1 MTLKKE
7 KLMKDFIKNVLATM
21 VGMFG
26 FFIVMGV
33 IGMMS
38 IIGMIASGN
47 AAQNVEKNSVFVLNL
62 SGTISEQG
70 SENPLSMF
78 TGDNSL
84 NSGLNDILSSIKKA
98 KANDDIKGIYIE
110 AGALMTN
117 YATLQEIRNA
127 LADFRKSGKW
137 IVAYGDFYTQ
147 GAYYVASVANKVYI
161 NPKGAI
167 DWHGIGAQTMFY
179 KDFMAKFG
187 VKWEVVKV
195 GTFKSATETF
205 TEEKMSDANRL
216 QTQTFIDGTWRNVC
230 DAVSKSRGISVDS
243 LNSYADSYLALQAT
257 ETLVKAKMVD
267 GMMYGDQVKDAVKK
281 MMKLEKDDDISQ
293 LTLNDMLNVKDGKVE
308 GSEIAVYYA
317 EGDIVQDPKAA
328 TMFGNNN
335 YIASRKVCKDLE
347 DLMNDDDVKAVVVR
361 INSGGG
367 DAYASEQMWHQ
378 MSELRKVKPVVVSMG
393 DYAASGAYY
402 MSAPASWIVA
412 QPNTLTGSIGIF
424 AVIPDFSG
432 LVTSKLGV
440 RFDEVKTNRNS
451 TFGNLMA
458 RPFNAEEKAML
469 QASVN
474 RGYSLFR
481 QRVAEGRR
489 LPVESVEK
497 IAQGRVWLATD
508 ALNIKLVDQ
517 LGGIDDAVKKAAQ
530 LAKLKDYYTSD
541 YPAAASWMDNLLNSM
556 SSSGTYLDEQLRQTL
571 GDFYQPFTML
581 RSIDKR
587 EAIQARIPYAI
598 SIK

>member
-1 MTLKKE
+1 
-7 KLMKDFIKNVLATM
+7 MKDFIKSVLATM
-21 VGMFG
+21 VGIFG

-33 IGMMS
+33 LTMMS
-38 IIGMIASGN
+38 IIGMVASSS
-47 AAQNVEKNSVFVLNL
+47 AAQNVEENSVFVLNL
-62 SGTISEQG
+62 SGAISDQG
-70 SENPLSMF
+70 TDNPLSLF
-78 TGDNSL
+78 TGDDSQ
-84 NSGLNDILSSIKKA
+84 STGLNNILSAIKKA
-98 KANDDIKGIYIE
+98 KTNDDIKGIYIE

-137 IVAYGDFYTQ
+137 IVAYGDYYTQ

-161 NPKGAI
+161 NPKGI
-167 DWHGIGAQTMFY
+167 VDWHGIGAQTMFY

-187 VKWEVVKV
+187 VKCEVVKV

-216 QTQTFIDGTWRNVC
+216 QTQTFINGTWQNIC
-230 DAVSKSRGISVDS
+230 TAVSKSRGISIDS
-243 LNSYADSYLALQAT
+243 LNSYADSYLALQST
-257 ETLVKAKMVD
+257 EMLVKAKMVD
-267 GMMYGDQVKDAVKK
+267 GMMYSDKVKDAVKK
-281 MMKLEKDDDISQ
+281 MMKLEKDDDIAQ
-293 LTLNDMLNVKDGKVE
+293 LTLSDMLNVKDEKVE
-308 GSEIAVYYA
+308 GDKIAIYYA
-317 EGDIVQDPKAA
+317 SGDIVQDPKAA
-328 TMFGNNN
+328 TMFGNND

-347 DLMNDDDVKAVVVR
+347 ELMNDDDVKAVVVR

-451 TFGNLMA
+451 TFGNTMA
-458 RPFNAEEKAML
+458 RPFNAEETAML

-481 QRVAEGRR
+481 QRVADGRH
-489 LPVESVEK
+489 LTIESVEK

-530 LAKLKDYYTSD
+530 LAKLKEYYTSD
-541 YPAAASWMDNLLNSM
+541 YPAAASWIDNLLNSM
-556 SSSGTYLDEQLRQTL
+556 SSSGTYLDAQLRQTL
-571 GDFYQPFTML
+571 GELYQPFTVL

>member
-1 MTLKKE
+1 
-7 KLMKDFIKNVLATM
+7 MKDFIKNVLATM

-110 AGALMTN
+110 AGALAAN

-147 GAYYVASVANKVYI
+147 GAYYVASVADKVYI
-161 NPKGAI
+161 NPKGI
-167 DWHGIGAQTMFY
+167 VDWHGIGAQTMFY

-216 QTQTFIDGTWRNVC
+216 QTKTFIDGTWRNVC

-281 MMKLEKDDDISQ
+281 MMKLEKDDDIAQ
-293 LTLNDMLNVKDGKVE
+293 LTLNDMLNVKDEKVE

-424 AVIPDFSG
+424 AVIPDLSG
-432 LVTSKLGV
+432 LVTTKLSV

-481 QRVAEGRR
+481 QRVADGRR

-517 LGGIDDAVKKAAQ
+517 LGGIDDAVKKAAE

>member
-1 MTLKKE
+1 
-7 KLMKDFIKNVLATM
+7 MKDFIKNVLATM

-84 NSGLNDILSSIKKA
+84 NSGLNDILSAIKKA

-147 GAYYVASVANKVYI
+147 GAYYVASVADKVYI
-161 NPKGAI
+161 NPKGI
-167 DWHGIGAQTMFY
+167 VDWHGIGAQTMFY

-281 MMKLEKDDDISQ
+281 MMKLENGDDIAQ

-424 AVIPDFSG
+424 AVIPDLSG
-432 LVTSKLGV
+432 LVTTKLGV

-517 LGGIDDAVKKAAQ
+517 LGGIDDAVKKAAE

-541 YPAAASWMDNLLNSM
+541 YPAAASWMDAMLNSM

>member
-1 MTLKKE
+1 
-7 KLMKDFIKNVLATM
+7 MKDFIKNVLATM

-70 SENPLSMF
+70 SENPLSLF

-98 KANDDIKGIYIE
+98 KANDEIKGIYIE

-147 GAYYVASVANKVYI
+147 GAYYVASVADKVYI

-230 DAVSKSRGISVDS
+230 AAVSKSRGISIDS

-281 MMKLEKDDDISQ
+281 IMKLDKDDNISQ

-424 AVIPDFSG
+424 AVIPDFSR
-432 LVTSKLGV
+432 LVTTKLGV

>member
-1 MTLKKE
+1 
-7 KLMKDFIKNVLATM
+7 MKDFIKNVLATM

-78 TGDNSL
+78 TGENSL

-110 AGALMTN
+110 AGALAAN

-127 LADFRKSGKW
+127 LDNFRKSGKW

-147 GAYYVASVANKVYI
+147 GAYYVASVADKVYI
-161 NPKGAI
+161 NPKGI
-167 DWHGIGAQTMFY
+167 VDWHGIGAQTMFY

-216 QTQTFIDGTWRNVC
+216 QTKTFIDGTWRNVC

-281 MMKLEKDDDISQ
+281 MMKLEKDDDIAQ
-293 LTLNDMLNVKDGKVE
+293 LTLNDMLNVKDEKVE

-424 AVIPDFSG
+424 AVIPDLSG
-432 LVTSKLGV
+432 LVTTKLGV

-481 QRVAEGRR
+481 QRVADGRR

-517 LGGIDDAVKKAAQ
+517 LGGIDDAVKKAAE

>member
-1 MTLKKE
+1 
-7 KLMKDFIKNVLATM
+7 MKDFIKNVLATM

-98 KANDDIKGIYIE
+98 KTNDDIKGIYIE
-110 AGALMTN
+110 AGALAAN

-147 GAYYVASVANKVYI
+147 GAYYVASVADKVYI
-161 NPKGAI
+161 NPKGI
-167 DWHGIGAQTMFY
+167 VDWHGIGAQTMFY

-281 MMKLEKDDDISQ
+281 MMKLDKDDDIAQ

-424 AVIPDFSG
+424 AVIPDLSG
-432 LVTSKLGV
+432 LVTTKLGV

-541 YPAAASWMDNLLNSM
+541 YPAAASWMDTMLNSM

>member
-1 MTLKKE
+1 
-7 KLMKDFIKNVLATM
+7 MKDFIKNVLATM

-47 AAQNVEKNSVFVLNL
+47 AALNVEKNSVFVLNL

-110 AGALMTN
+110 AGALAAN

-161 NPKGAI
+161 NPKGI
-167 DWHGIGAQTMFY
+167 VDWHGIGAQTMFY

-281 MMKLEKDDDISQ
+281 MMKLDKDDNISQ

-424 AVIPDFSG
+424 AVIPDLSG
-432 LVTSKLGV
+432 LVTTKLGV

-489 LPVESVEK
+489 LPVESLEK

-541 YPAAASWMDNLLNSM
+541 YPAAASWMDAMLNSM

>member
-1 MTLKKE
+1 
-7 KLMKDFIKNVLATM
+7 MKDFIKNVLATM

-110 AGALMTN
+110 TGALAAN

-127 LADFRKSGKW
+127 LDDFRKSGKW

-147 GAYYVASVANKVYI
+147 GAYYVASVADKVYI
-161 NPKGAI
+161 NPKGI
-167 DWHGIGAQTMFY
+167 VDWHGIGAQTMFY

-216 QTQTFIDGTWRNVC
+216 QTKTFIDGTWRNVC

-281 MMKLEKDDDISQ
+281 MMKLEKDDDIAQ
-293 LTLNDMLNVKDGKVE
+293 LTLNDMLNVKDEKVE

-481 QRVAEGRR
+481 QRVADGRR

-517 LGGIDDAVKKAAQ
+517 LGGIDDAVKKAAE

>member
-1 MTLKKE
+1 
-7 KLMKDFIKNVLATM
+7 MKDFIKNVLATM

-26 FFIVMGV
+26 FFIV
-33 IGMMS
+33 MS

-110 AGALMTN
+110 AGALAAN

-147 GAYYVASVANKVYI
+147 GAYYVASVADKVYI
-161 NPKGAI
+161 NPKGI
-167 DWHGIGAQTMFY
+167 VDWHGIGAQTMFY

-230 DAVSKSRGISVDS
+230 NAVSKSRGISIDS

-281 MMKLEKDDDISQ
+281 MMKLDKDDNISQ

-541 YPAAASWMDNLLNSM
+541 YPAAASWMDAMLNSM

>member
-1 MTLKKE
+1 
-7 KLMKDFIKNVLATM
+7 MKDFIKNVLATM

-98 KANDDIKGIYIE
+98 KANDDIRGIYIE
-110 AGALMTN
+110 AGALAAN

-281 MMKLEKDDDISQ
+281 IMKLDKDDDIAQ
-293 LTLNDMLNVKDGKVE
+293 LTLNDMLNVKDEKVE

-424 AVIPDFSG
+424 AVIPDLSG
-432 LVTSKLGV
+432 LVTTKLGV

-541 YPAAASWMDNLLNSM
+541 YPAAASWMDAMLNSM

>member
-1 MTLKKE
+1 
-7 KLMKDFIKNVLATM
+7 MKDFIKNVLATM

-243 LNSYADSYLALQAT
+243 LNCYADSYLALQAT

-281 MMKLEKDDDISQ
+281 MMKLEKDDIAQ

-424 AVIPDFSG
+424 AVIPDLSG
-432 LVTSKLGV
+432 LVTTKLGV

-541 YPAAASWMDNLLNSM
+541 YPAAASWMDAMLNSM

>member
-1 MTLKKE
+1 
-7 KLMKDFIKNVLATM
+7 MKDFIKNVLATM

-281 MMKLEKDDDISQ
+281 MMKLEKDDIAQ

-424 AVIPDFSG
+424 AVIPDLSG
-432 LVTSKLGV
+432 LVTTKLGV

-541 YPAAASWMDNLLNSM
+541 YPAAASWMDAMLNSM

>member
-1 MTLKKE
+1 
-7 KLMKDFIKNVLATM
+7 MKDFIKNVLATM

-230 DAVSKSRGISVDS
+230 NAVSKSRGISVDS

-281 MMKLEKDDDISQ
+281 MMKLDKGDDIAQ

-424 AVIPDFSG
+424 AVIPDLSG
-432 LVTSKLGV
+432 LVTTKLGV

-530 LAKLKDYYTSD
+530 LAKLKEYYTSD
-541 YPAAASWMDNLLNSM
+541 YPATASWMDAMLNSM

>member
-1 MTLKKE
+1 
-7 KLMKDFIKNVLATM
+7 MKDFIKSVLATM
-21 VGMFG
+21 VGIFG

-33 IGMMS
+33 LTMMS
-38 IIGMIASGN
+38 IIGMVASSS
-47 AAQNVEKNSVFVLNL
+47 AAQNVEENSVFVLNL
-62 SGTISEQG
+62 SGTISDQG
-70 SENPLSMF
+70 TDNPLSLF
-78 TGDNSL
+78 TGDDSQ
-84 NSGLNDILSSIKKA
+84 STGLNNILSAIKKA
-98 KANDDIKGIYIE
+98 KTNDDIKGIYIE
-110 AGALMTN
+110 AGALITN

-137 IVAYGDFYTQ
+137 IVAYGDYYTQ

-161 NPKGAI
+161 NPKGI
-167 DWHGIGAQTMFY
+167 VDWHGIGAQTMFY

-187 VKWEVVKV
+187 VKCEVVKV

-216 QTQTFIDGTWRNVC
+216 QTQTFINGTWQNIC
-230 DAVSKSRGISVDS
+230 TAVSKSRGISIDS
-243 LNSYADSYLALQAT
+243 LNSYADSYLALQST
-257 ETLVKAKMVD
+257 EMLMKAKMVD
-267 GMMYGDQVKDAVKK
+267 GMMYSDKVKDAVKK
-281 MMKLEKDDDISQ
+281 MMKLEKDDDIAQ
-293 LTLNDMLNVKDGKVE
+293 LTLSDMLNVKDEKVE
-308 GSEIAVYYA
+308 GDKIAIYYA
-317 EGDIVQDPKAA
+317 SGDIVQDPKAA
-328 TMFGNNN
+328 TMFGNND

-347 DLMNDDDVKAVVVR
+347 ELMNDDDVKAVVVR

-378 MSELRKVKPVVVSMG
+378 MSELRKKKPVVVSMG

-451 TFGNLMA
+451 TFGNTMA
-458 RPFNAEEKAML
+458 RPFNAEETAML

-474 RGYSLFR
+474 RGYNLFR
-481 QRVAEGRR
+481 QRVADGRH
-489 LPVESVEK
+489 LPIESVEK

-530 LAKLKDYYTSD
+530 LAKLKEYYTSD

-556 SSSGTYLDEQLRQTL
+556 TSSGTYLDAQLRQTL
-571 GDFYQPFTML
+571 GELYQPFTVL

>member
-1 MTLKKE
+1 
-7 KLMKDFIKNVLATM
+7 MKDFIKNVLATM

-110 AGALMTN
+110 AGALATN

-147 GAYYVASVANKVYI
+147 GAYYVASVADKVYI
-161 NPKGAI
+161 NPKGI
-167 DWHGIGAQTMFY
+167 VDWHGIGAQTMFY

-230 DAVSKSRGISVDS
+230 VAVSKSRGISVDS

-257 ETLVKAKMVD
+257 ETLMKAKMVD

-281 MMKLEKDDDISQ
+281 MMKLDKDDDIAQ

-424 AVIPDFSG
+424 AVIPDLSG
-432 LVTSKLGV
+432 LVTTKLGV

-481 QRVAEGRR
+481 QRVADGRR

-508 ALNIKLVDQ
+508 ALKIKLVDQ

-541 YPAAASWMDNLLNSM
+541 YPAAASWMDAMLNSM

>member
-1 MTLKKE
+1 
-7 KLMKDFIKNVLATM
+7 MKDFIKNVLATM

-84 NSGLNDILSSIKKA
+84 NSGLNDILSAIKKA

-216 QTQTFIDGTWRNVC
+216 QTKTFIDGTWRNVC

-281 MMKLEKDDDISQ
+281 IMKLDKDDNISQ

-424 AVIPDFSG
+424 AVIPDLSG
-432 LVTSKLGV
+432 LVTTKLGV

-474 RGYSLFR
+474 RGYSMFR

-517 LGGIDDAVKKAAQ
+517 LGGIDDAVKKAAE

-541 YPAAASWMDNLLNSM
+541 YPAAASWMDAMLNSM

>member
-1 MTLKKE
+1 
-7 KLMKDFIKNVLATM
+7 MKDFIKNVLATM

-147 GAYYVASVANKVYI
+147 GAYYVASVADKVYI
-161 NPKGAI
+161 NPKGI
-167 DWHGIGAQTMFY
+167 VDWHGIGAQTMFY

-216 QTQTFIDGTWRNVC
+216 QTKTFIDGTWRNVC

-281 MMKLEKDDDISQ
+281 IMKLDKDDNISQ

-424 AVIPDFSG
+424 AVIPDLSG
-432 LVTSKLGV
+432 LVTTKLGV

-489 LPVESVEK
+489 LPMESVEK

-541 YPAAASWMDNLLNSM
+541 YPAAASWMDAMLNSM

>member
-1 MTLKKE
+1 
-7 KLMKDFIKNVLATM
+7 MKDFIKNVLATM

-110 AGALMTN
+110 AGALAAN

-147 GAYYVASVANKVYI
+147 GAYYVASVADKVYI

-281 MMKLEKDDDISQ
+281 MMKLDKDDNISQ

-424 AVIPDFSG
+424 AVIPDLSR
-432 LVTSKLGV
+432 LVTTKLGV

-451 TFGNLMA
+451 NFGNLMA

-517 LGGIDDAVKKAAQ
+517 LGGIDDAVNKAAQ

-541 YPAAASWMDNLLNSM
+541 YPAAASWMDAMLNSM

>member
-1 MTLKKE
+1 
-7 KLMKDFIKNVLATM
+7 MKDFIKNVLATM

-84 NSGLNDILSSIKKA
+84 NSGLNDILSAIKKA
-98 KANDDIKGIYIE
+98 KTNDDIKGIYIE

-147 GAYYVASVANKVYI
+147 GAYYVASVADKVYI
-161 NPKGAI
+161 NPKGI
-167 DWHGIGAQTMFY
+167 VDWHGIGAQTMFY

-281 MMKLEKDDDISQ
+281 MMKLEKDDDIQQ

-328 TMFGNNN
+328 TMFGYNN

-424 AVIPDFSG
+424 AVIPDLSG
-432 LVTSKLGV
+432 LVTTKLGV

-517 LGGIDDAVKKAAQ
+517 LGGIDDAVKKAAE

-541 YPAAASWMDNLLNSM
+541 YPAAASWMDAMLNSM

>member
-1 MTLKKE
+1 
-7 KLMKDFIKNVLATM
+7 MKDFIKNVLATM

-110 AGALMTN
+110 AGALAAN

-147 GAYYVASVANKVYI
+147 GAYYVASVADKVYI
-161 NPKGAI
+161 NPKGI
-167 DWHGIGAQTMFY
+167 VDWHGIGAQTMFY

-230 DAVSKSRGISVDS
+230 NAVSKSRGISIDS

-281 MMKLEKDDDISQ
+281 MMKLENGDDIAQ

-424 AVIPDFSG
+424 AVIPDLSG
-432 LVTSKLGV
+432 LVTTKLGV

-541 YPAAASWMDNLLNSM
+541 YPAAASWMDAMLNSM

>member
-1 MTLKKE
+1 
-7 KLMKDFIKNVLATM
+7 MKDFIKNVLATM

-110 AGALMTN
+110 AGALATN

-147 GAYYVASVANKVYI
+147 GAYYVASVADKVYI
-161 NPKGAI
+161 NPKGI
-167 DWHGIGAQTMFY
+167 VDWHGIGAQTMFY

-230 DAVSKSRGISVDS
+230 VAVSKSRGISVDS

-257 ETLVKAKMVD
+257 ETLMKAKMVD

-281 MMKLEKDDDISQ
+281 MMKLDKDDDIAQ

-378 MSELRKVKPVVVSMG
+378 MSELRKVKPIVVSMG

-424 AVIPDFSG
+424 AVIPDLSG
-432 LVTSKLGV
+432 LVTTKLGV

-481 QRVAEGRR
+481 QRVADGRR

-541 YPAAASWMDNLLNSM
+541 YPAAASWMDAMLNSM

>member
-1 MTLKKE
+1 
-7 KLMKDFIKNVLATM
+7 MKDFIKSVLATM
-21 VGMFG
+21 VGIFG

-33 IGMMS
+33 LTMMS
-38 IIGMIASGN
+38 IIGMVASSS
-47 AAQNVEKNSVFVLNL
+47 AAQNVEENSVFVLNL
-62 SGTISEQG
+62 SGTISDQG
-70 SENPLSMF
+70 TDNPLSIF
-78 TGDNSL
+78 TGDDSQ
-84 NSGLNDILSSIKKA
+84 STGLNNILSAIKKA
-98 KANDDIKGIYIE
+98 KTNDDIKGIYIE
-110 AGALMTN
+110 AGALITN

-137 IVAYGDFYTQ
+137 IVAYGDYYTQ

-161 NPKGAI
+161 NPKGI
-167 DWHGIGAQTMFY
+167 VDWHGIGAQTMFY

-187 VKWEVVKV
+187 VKCEVVKV

-216 QTQTFIDGTWRNVC
+216 QTQTFIDGTWQNIC
-230 DAVSKSRGISVDS
+230 TAVSKSRGISIDS
-243 LNSYADSYLALQAT
+243 LNSYADSYLALQST
-257 ETLVKAKMVD
+257 EMLMKAKMVD
-267 GMMYGDQVKDAVKK
+267 GMMYSDKVKDAVKK
-281 MMKLEKDDDISQ
+281 MMKLEKDDDIAQ
-293 LTLNDMLNVKDGKVE
+293 LTLSDMLNVKDEKVE
-308 GSEIAVYYA
+308 GDKIAIYYA
-317 EGDIVQDPKAA
+317 SGDIVQDPKAA

-432 LVTSKLGV
+432 LVTTKLGV
-440 RFDEVKTNRNS
+440 RFDEVKTNRHS

-458 RPFNAEEKAML
+458 RPFNAEETAML

-481 QRVAEGRR
+481 QRVADGRH
-489 LPVESVEK
+489 LTIESVEK

-517 LGGIDDAVKKAAQ
+517 LGGIDDAVKKAAE
-530 LAKLKDYYTSD
+530 LAKLKEYYTSD
-541 YPAAASWMDNLLNSM
+541 YPAAASWIDNLLNSM
-556 SSSGTYLDEQLRQTL
+556 TSSGTYLDTQLRQTL
-571 GDFYQPFTML
+571 GELYQPFTVL

>member
-1 MTLKKE
+1 
-7 KLMKDFIKNVLATM
+7 MKDFIKNVLATM

-110 AGALMTN
+110 AGALAAN

-147 GAYYVASVANKVYI
+147 GAYYVASVADKVYI
-161 NPKGAI
+161 NPKGII

-216 QTQTFIDGTWRNVC
+216 QTKTFIDGTWRNVC

-281 MMKLEKDDDISQ
+281 MMKLEKDDDIAQ
-293 LTLNDMLNVKDGKVE
+293 LTLNDMLNVKDEKVE

-424 AVIPDFSG
+424 AVIPDLSG
-432 LVTSKLGV
+432 LVTTKLGV

-481 QRVAEGRR
+481 QRVADGRR

>member
-1 MTLKKE
+1 
-7 KLMKDFIKNVLATM
+7 MKDFIKNVLATM

-110 AGALMTN
+110 AGALAAN

-147 GAYYVASVANKVYI
+147 GAYYVASVADKVYI
-161 NPKGAI
+161 NPKGI
-167 DWHGIGAQTMFY
+167 VDWHGIGAQTMFY

-216 QTQTFIDGTWRNVC
+216 QTKTFIDGTWRNVC

-257 ETLVKAKMVD
+257 ETLVKTKMVD

-281 MMKLEKDDDISQ
+281 MMKLEKDDDIAQ
-293 LTLNDMLNVKDGKVE
+293 LTLNDMLNVKDEKVE

-424 AVIPDFSG
+424 AVIPDLSG

-481 QRVAEGRR
+481 QRVADGRR

-517 LGGIDDAVKKAAQ
+517 LGGIDDAVKKAAE

>member
-1 MTLKKE
+1 
-7 KLMKDFIKNVLATM
+7 MKDFIKNVLATM

-110 AGALMTN
+110 AGALAAN

-147 GAYYVASVANKVYI
+147 GAYYVASVADKVYI
-161 NPKGAI
+161 NPKGI
-167 DWHGIGAQTMFY
+167 VDWHGIGAQTMFY

-216 QTQTFIDGTWRNVC
+216 QTKTFIDGTWRNVC

-281 MMKLEKDDDISQ
+281 MMKLEKDDDIAQ
-293 LTLNDMLNVKDGKVE
+293 LTLNDMLNVKDEKVE

-424 AVIPDFSG
+424 AVIPDLSG
-432 LVTSKLGV
+432 LVTTKLGV

-481 QRVAEGRR
+481 QRVADGRR
-489 LPVESVEK
+489 LPMESVEK

-517 LGGIDDAVKKAAQ
+517 LGGIDDAVKKAAE

-556 SSSGTYLDEQLRQTL
+556 SSSGTYLDEQLRQML

>member
-1 MTLKKE
+1 
-7 KLMKDFIKNVLATM
+7 MKDFIKNVLATM

-110 AGALMTN
+110 AGALAAN

-147 GAYYVASVANKVYI
+147 GAYYVASVADKVYI
-161 NPKGAI
+161 NPKGI
-167 DWHGIGAQTMFY
+167 VDWHGIGAQTMFY

-187 VKWEVVKV
+187 VKWEIVKV

-216 QTQTFIDGTWRNVC
+216 QTKTFIDGTWRNVC

-281 MMKLEKDDDISQ
+281 MMKLEKDDDIAQ
-293 LTLNDMLNVKDGKVE
+293 LTLNDMLNVKDEKVE

-424 AVIPDFSG
+424 AVIPDLSG
-432 LVTSKLGV
+432 LVTTKLGV

-481 QRVAEGRR
+481 QRVADGRR

-541 YPAAASWMDNLLNSM
+541 YPAAASWMDAMLNSM

>member
-1 MTLKKE
+1 
-7 KLMKDFIKNVLATM
+7 MKDFIKSVLATM
-21 VGMFG
+21 VGIFG

-33 IGMMS
+33 LTMMS
-38 IIGMIASGN
+38 IIGMVASSS
-47 AAQNVEKNSVFVLNL
+47 AAQNVEENSVFVLNL
-62 SGTISEQG
+62 SGAISDQG
-70 SENPLSMF
+70 TDNPLSLF
-78 TGDNSL
+78 TGDDSQ
-84 NSGLNDILSSIKKA
+84 STGLNNILSAIKKA
-98 KANDDIKGIYIE
+98 KTNDDIKGIYIE
-110 AGALMTN
+110 AGALITN

-137 IVAYGDFYTQ
+137 IVAYGDYYTQ

-161 NPKGAI
+161 NPKGI
-167 DWHGIGAQTMFY
+167 VDWHGIGAQTMFY

-187 VKWEVVKV
+187 VKCEVVKV

-216 QTQTFIDGTWRNVC
+216 QTQTFINGTWQNIC
-230 DAVSKSRGISVDS
+230 TAVSKSRGISIDS
-243 LNSYADSYLALQAT
+243 LNSYADSYLALQST
-257 ETLVKAKMVD
+257 EMLMKAKMVD
-267 GMMYGDQVKDAVKK
+267 GMMYSDKVKDAVKK
-281 MMKLEKDDDISQ
+281 MMKLEKDDDIAQ
-293 LTLNDMLNVKDGKVE
+293 LTLNDMLNVKDEKVE
-308 GSEIAVYYA
+308 GDKIAIYYA
-317 EGDIVQDPKAA
+317 SGDIVQDPKAA
-328 TMFGNNN
+328 TMFGNND

-432 LVTSKLGV
+432 LVTTKLGV

-458 RPFNAEEKAML
+458 RPFNAEETAML

-474 RGYSLFR
+474 RGYNLFR
-481 QRVAEGRR
+481 QRVADGRH
-489 LPVESVEK
+489 LPIESVEK
-497 IAQGRVWLATD
+497 IAQGHVWLATD

-517 LGGIDDAVKKAAQ
+517 LGGIDDAVKKAAE
-530 LAKLKDYYTSD
+530 LAKLKEYYTSD

-556 SSSGTYLDEQLRQTL
+556 TSSGTYLDAQLRQTL
-571 GDFYQPFTML
+571 GELYQPFTVL

>member
-1 MTLKKE
+1 
-7 KLMKDFIKNVLATM
+7 MKDFIKNVLATM

-98 KANDDIKGIYIE
+98 KANDEIKGIYIE

-147 GAYYVASVANKVYI
+147 GAYYVASVADKVYI

-230 DAVSKSRGISVDS
+230 TAVSKSRGISVDS

-281 MMKLEKDDDISQ
+281 IMKLEKGDDIAQ

-347 DLMNDDDVKAVVVR
+347 DLMNDDNVKAVVVR

-424 AVIPDFSG
+424 AVIPDLSG
-432 LVTSKLGV
+432 LVTTKLGV

-481 QRVAEGRR
+481 QRVADGRR

-517 LGGIDDAVKKAAQ
+517 LGGIDDAVKKAAE

>member
-1 MTLKKE
+1 
-7 KLMKDFIKNVLATM
+7 MKDFIKNVLATM

-110 AGALMTN
+110 AGALAAN

-147 GAYYVASVANKVYI
+147 GAYYVASVADKVYI
-161 NPKGAI
+161 NPKGI
-167 DWHGIGAQTMFY
+167 VDWHGIGAQTMFY

-216 QTQTFIDGTWRNVC
+216 QTKTFIDGTWRNVC

-281 MMKLEKDDDISQ
+281 MMKLEKDDDIQQ
-293 LTLNDMLNVKDGKVE
+293 LTLNDMLNVKGGKVE

-424 AVIPDFSG
+424 AVIPDLSG
-432 LVTSKLGV
+432 LVTTKLGV

-541 YPAAASWMDNLLNSM
+541 YPAVASWMDAMLNSM

>member
-1 MTLKKE
+1 
-7 KLMKDFIKNVLATM
+7 MKDFIKNVLATM

-84 NSGLNDILSSIKKA
+84 NSGLNDILSAIKKA
-98 KANDDIKGIYIE
+98 KTNDDIKGIYIE

-147 GAYYVASVANKVYI
+147 GAYYVASVADKVYI
-161 NPKGAI
+161 NPKGAV

-216 QTQTFIDGTWRNVC
+216 QTKTFIDGTWRNVC

-281 MMKLEKDDDISQ
+281 MMKLEKDDDIQQ

-432 LVTSKLGV
+432 LVTTKLGV
-440 RFDEVKTNRNS
+440 RFDEVKTNRHS

-458 RPFNAEEKAML
+458 RPFNAEETAML

-481 QRVAEGRR
+481 QRVADGRH
-489 LPVESVEK
+489 LTIESVEK

-517 LGGIDDAVKKAAQ
+517 LGGIDDAVKKAAE
-530 LAKLKDYYTSD
+530 LAKLKEYYTSD
-541 YPAAASWMDNLLNSM
+541 YPATASWIDNLLNSM
-556 SSSGTYLDEQLRQTL
+556 SSSGTYLDAQLRQTL
-571 GDFYQPFTML
+571 GELYQPFTVL

>member
-1 MTLKKE
+1 
-7 KLMKDFIKNVLATM
+7 MKDFIKNVLATM

-110 AGALMTN
+110 AGALAAN

-147 GAYYVASVANKVYI
+147 GAYYVASVADKVYI
-161 NPKGAI
+161 NPKGI
-167 DWHGIGAQTMFY
+167 VDWHGIGAQTMFY

-216 QTQTFIDGTWRNVC
+216 QTKTFIDGTWRNVC

-257 ETLVKAKMVD
+257 ETLVKTKMVD

-281 MMKLEKDDDISQ
+281 MMKLEKDDDIAQ
-293 LTLNDMLNVKDGKVE
+293 LTLNDMLNVKDEKVE

-432 LVTSKLGV
+432 LVTTKLGV

-481 QRVAEGRR
+481 QRVADGRR

-517 LGGIDDAVKKAAQ
+517 LGGIDDAVKKAAE

>member
-1 MTLKKE
+1 
-7 KLMKDFIKNVLATM
+7 MKDFIKSVLATM
-21 VGMFG
+21 VGIFG

-33 IGMMS
+33 LTMMS
-38 IIGMIASGN
+38 IISMVASSS
-47 AAQNVEKNSVFVLNL
+47 AAQNVEENSVFVLNL
-62 SGTISEQG
+62 SGTISDQG
-70 SENPLSMF
+70 TDNPLSLF
-78 TGDNSL
+78 TGDDSQ
-84 NSGLNDILSSIKKA
+84 STGLNNILSAIKKA
-98 KANDDIKGIYIE
+98 KTNDDIKGIYIE
-110 AGALMTN
+110 AGALITN

-137 IVAYGDFYTQ
+137 IVAYGDYYTQ

-161 NPKGAI
+161 NPKGI
-167 DWHGIGAQTMFY
+167 VDWHGIGAQTMFY

-187 VKWEVVKV
+187 VKCEVVKV

-216 QTQTFIDGTWRNVC
+216 QTQTFINGTWQNIC
-230 DAVSKSRGISVDS
+230 TAVSKSRGISIDS
-243 LNSYADSYLALQAT
+243 LNSYADSYLALQST
-257 ETLVKAKMVD
+257 EMLMKAKMVD
-267 GMMYGDQVKDAVKK
+267 GMMYSDKVKDAVKK
-281 MMKLEKDDDISQ
+281 MMKLEKDDDIAQ
-293 LTLNDMLNVKDGKVE
+293 LTLNDMLNVKDEKVE
-308 GSEIAVYYA
+308 GDKIAIYYA
-317 EGDIVQDPKAA
+317 SGDIVQDPKAA

-432 LVTSKLGV
+432 LVTTKLGV
-440 RFDEVKTNRNS
+440 RFDEVKTNRHS

-458 RPFNAEEKAML
+458 RPFNAEETAML

-481 QRVAEGRR
+481 QRVADGRH
-489 LPVESVEK
+489 LTIESVEK

-517 LGGIDDAVKKAAQ
+517 LGGIDDAVKKAAE
-530 LAKLKDYYTSD
+530 LAKLKEYYTSD
-541 YPAAASWMDNLLNSM
+541 YPAAASWIDNLLNSM
-556 SSSGTYLDEQLRQTL
+556 TSSGTYLDTQLRQTL
-571 GDFYQPFTML
+571 GELYQPFTVL

>member
-1 MTLKKE
+1 
-7 KLMKDFIKNVLATM
+7 MKDFIKNVLATM

-110 AGALMTN
+110 AGALAAN

-147 GAYYVASVANKVYI
+147 GAYYVASVADKVYI
-161 NPKGAI
+161 NPKGI
-167 DWHGIGAQTMFY
+167 VDWHGIGAQTMFY

-216 QTQTFIDGTWRNVC
+216 QTKTFIDGTWRNVC

-281 MMKLEKDDDISQ
+281 MMKLEKDDDIAQ

-424 AVIPDFSG
+424 AVIPDLSG

-481 QRVAEGRR
+481 QRVADGRR

-517 LGGIDDAVKKAAQ
+517 LGGIDDAVKKAAE

>member
-1 MTLKKE
+1 
-7 KLMKDFIKNVLATM
+7 MKDFIKNVLATM

-98 KANDDIKGIYIE
+98 KANDEIKGIYIE

-147 GAYYVASVANKVYI
+147 GAYYVASVADKVYI
-161 NPKGAI
+161 NPKGI
-167 DWHGIGAQTMFY
+167 VDWHGIGAQTMFY

-230 DAVSKSRGISVDS
+230 NAVSKSRGISVDS

-281 MMKLEKDDDISQ
+281 MMKLDKDDNLSQ

-424 AVIPDFSG
+424 AVIPDLSG
-432 LVTSKLGV
+432 LVTTKLGV

>member
-1 MTLKKE
+1 
-7 KLMKDFIKNVLATM
+7 MKDFIKNVLATM

-216 QTQTFIDGTWRNVC
+216 QTKTFIDGTWRNVC
-230 DAVSKSRGISVDS
+230 NAVSKSRGISVDS

-281 MMKLEKDDDISQ
+281 IMKLEKDDDIAQ

-424 AVIPDFSG
+424 AVIPDLSG
-432 LVTSKLGV
+432 LVTTKLGV

-481 QRVAEGRR
+481 QRVADGRH

-530 LAKLKDYYTSD
+530 LAKLKEYYTSD
-541 YPAAASWMDNLLNSM
+541 YPAAASWMNAMLNSM

>member
-1 MTLKKE
+1 
-7 KLMKDFIKNVLATM
+7 MKDFIKNVLATM

-110 AGALMTN
+110 AGALAAN

-161 NPKGAI
+161 NPKGI
-167 DWHGIGAQTMFY
+167 VDWHGIGAQTMFY

-281 MMKLEKDDDISQ
+281 MMKLDKDDNISQ

-347 DLMNDDDVKAVVVR
+347 DLMNDDNVKAVVVR

-424 AVIPDFSG
+424 AVIPDLSG
-432 LVTSKLGV
+432 LVTTKLGV

-541 YPAAASWMDNLLNSM
+541 YPAAASWMDAMLNSM

>member
-1 MTLKKE
+1 
-7 KLMKDFIKNVLATM
+7 MKDFIKNVLATM

-110 AGALMTN
+110 AGALAAN

-147 GAYYVASVANKVYI
+147 GAYYVASVADKVYI
-161 NPKGAI
+161 NPKGI
-167 DWHGIGAQTMFY
+167 VDWHGIGAQTMFY

-267 GMMYGDQVKDAVKK
+267 GMMYGDKVKDAVKK
-281 MMKLEKDDDISQ
+281 MMKLDKDDDISQ

-308 GSEIAVYYA
+308 GSEIAIYYT

-347 DLMNDDDVKAVVVR
+347 NLMNDDDVKAVVVR

-424 AVIPDFSG
+424 AVIPDLSG
-432 LVTSKLGV
+432 LVTTKLGV

-517 LGGIDDAVKKAAQ
+517 LGGIDDAVKKAAE

>member
-1 MTLKKE
+1 
-7 KLMKDFIKNVLATM
+7 MKDFIKSVLATM
-21 VGMFG
+21 VGIFG

-33 IGMMS
+33 LTMMS
-38 IIGMIASGN
+38 IIGMVASSS
-47 AAQNVEKNSVFVLNL
+47 AAQNVEENSVFVLNL
-62 SGTISEQG
+62 SGTISDQG
-70 SENPLSMF
+70 TDNPLSLF
-78 TGDNSL
+78 TGDDSQ
-84 NSGLNDILSSIKKA
+84 STGLNNILSAIKKA
-98 KANDDIKGIYIE
+98 KTNDDIKGIYIE
-110 AGALMTN
+110 AGALITN

-137 IVAYGDFYTQ
+137 IVAYGDYYTQ

-161 NPKGAI
+161 NPKGI
-167 DWHGIGAQTMFY
+167 VDWHGIGAQTMFY

-187 VKWEVVKV
+187 VKCEVVKV

-216 QTQTFIDGTWRNVC
+216 QTQTFINGTWQNIC
-230 DAVSKSRGISVDS
+230 TAVSKSRGISIDS
-243 LNSYADSYLALQAT
+243 LNSYADSYLALQST
-257 ETLVKAKMVD
+257 EMLVKAKMVD
-267 GMMYGDQVKDAVKK
+267 GMMYSDKVKDAVKK
-281 MMKLEKDDDISQ
+281 MMKLEKDDDIAQ
-293 LTLNDMLNVKDGKVE
+293 LTLNDMLNVKDEKVE
-308 GSEIAVYYA
+308 GDKIAVYYA

-432 LVTSKLGV
+432 LVTTKLGV
-440 RFDEVKTNRNS
+440 RFDEVKTNRHS

-458 RPFNAEEKAML
+458 RPFNAEETAML

-474 RGYSLFR
+474 RGYDLFR

-517 LGGIDDAVKKAAQ
+517 LGGIDDAVKKAAE
-530 LAKLKDYYTSD
+530 LAKLKEYYTSD
-541 YPAAASWMDNLLNSM
+541 YPATSSWIDNLLNSM
-556 SSSGTYLDEQLRQTL
+556 TSSGTYLDAQLRQTL
-571 GDFYQPFTML
+571 GELYQPFTVL
-581 RSIDKR
+581 RSINKR

>member
-1 MTLKKE
+1 
-7 KLMKDFIKNVLATM
+7 MKDFIKNVLATM

-110 AGALMTN
+110 AGALATN

-147 GAYYVASVANKVYI
+147 GAYYVASVADKVYI
-161 NPKGAI
+161 NPKGI
-167 DWHGIGAQTMFY
+167 VDWHGIGAQTMFY

-216 QTQTFIDGTWRNVC
+216 QTKTFIDGTWRNVC

-281 MMKLEKDDDISQ
+281 MMKLEKDDDIAQ

-424 AVIPDFSG
+424 AVIPDLSG
-432 LVTSKLGV
+432 LVTTKLGV

>member
-1 MTLKKE
+1 
-7 KLMKDFIKNVLATM
+7 MKDFIKNVLATM

-110 AGALMTN
+110 AGALAAN

-147 GAYYVASVANKVYI
+147 GAYYVASVADKVYI
-161 NPKGAI
+161 NPKGVV

-187 VKWEVVKV
+187 VKWQVVKV

-216 QTQTFIDGTWRNVC
+216 QTQTFIDGTWRNIC
-230 DAVSKSRGISVDS
+230 AAVSKSRGISIDS
-243 LNSYADSYLALQAT
+243 LNSYADSYLALQST

-281 MMKLEKDDDISQ
+281 IMKLDKDDDISQ

-451 TFGNLMA
+451 TFGNTMA
-458 RPFNAEEKAML
+458 RPFNAEETAML

-571 GDFYQPFTML
+571 GDFYQPFTVL

-587 EAIQARIPYAI
+587 EAIQACIPYAI